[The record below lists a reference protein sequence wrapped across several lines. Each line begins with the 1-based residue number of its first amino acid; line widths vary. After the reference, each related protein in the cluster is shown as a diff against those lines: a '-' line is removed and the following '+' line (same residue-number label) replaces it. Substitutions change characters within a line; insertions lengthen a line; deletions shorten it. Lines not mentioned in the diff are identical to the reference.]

1 MIDQQIKRRIWL
13 VCFVFAVLFG
23 GIIIYLLFKDKP
35 EKEISDMVDGHAFVE
50 FSNKERFPCL
60 GQFVGDEFVANPKRK
75 AEIKHFCD
83 LLKEKPHLYPEYDLE
98 KIERG
103 YLKLFL
109 AEPNQ

>member
-1 MIDQQIKRRIWL
+1 MIDQQVKIQICL
-13 VCFVFAVLFG
+13 VCFALILLFG

-35 EKEISDMVDGHAFVE
+35 EKEISDMVDGHAFVD
-50 FSNKERFPCL
+50 FSDKERFPCL
-60 GQFVGDEFVANPKRK
+60 GQFIGDEFVANPKRK